1 MGIAMRPAS
10 PKPFVRKILALALA
24 CATLF
29 PAPATAADAAAE
41 NPDSGKPFA
50 NVWRL
55 RGDVAATDQAGTSR
69 KLSEGGTVYVGE
81 KVRAAAN
88 SEAVLQ
94 TADAGIV
101 ALRPGAEFIPERFAA
116 EGKTTDRQILRLIT
130 GSLRVI
136 SGWIGQLNGND
147 HRVLT
152 PSATI
157 GIRGTDHEPYVLPAE
172 MADSNYHQGT
182 YDKVNRGATLLD
194 ANGGNVVIDSGK
206 VGFARSPNSAKLRT
220 RALMTILLPVLLSKV
235 PEFYVPGSF
244 DQELDRY
251 SATIDSTARKQLE
264 QRTGRAKAA
273 DAAKTVPLPP
283 AASALPDV
291 PAPEPSPTAIIGCP
305 PLTIGEVWLGRFDRA
320 IARRDIKTILG
331 LFAPEI
337 VAKATVLT
345 ASGTNTIE
353 FNRDEMVQSTLNSI
367 ASLKDYRQRRVSTEA
382 ALADGESEE
391 TCRSIIVRSIAVE
404 QGLMNGKAFRFEA
417 LEEYLLERRDGEWLA
432 VRAQTTQ
439 R

>member
-1 MGIAMRPAS
+1 MGIAMKPVS
-10 PKPFVRKILALALA
+10 LKPFARIVLALALA

-29 PAPATAADAAAE
+29 PVPATAAEATAE

-55 RGDVAATDQAGTSR
+55 RGDVAVTDKDGASR

-81 KVRAAAN
+81 KVSAAAN

-94 TADAGIV
+94 TADSGIV
-101 ALRPGAEFIPERFAA
+101 ALRPGAEFVPERFAA
-116 EGKTTDRQILRLIT
+116 EGKPTDRQILRLIT

-136 SGWIGQLNGND
+136 SGWIGRLNSND
-147 HRVLT
+147 HRVIT

-172 MADSNYHQGT
+172 MANSSYQQGT

-206 VGFARSPNSAKLRT
+206 VGFARDPSSADLRL
-220 RALMTILLPVLLSKV
+220 RALMTILLPVILSKI
-235 PEFYVPGSF
+235 PDFYVPGSF

-251 SATIDSTARKQLE
+251 SATVDTTSRKQLE
-264 QRTGRAKAA
+264 QRTGRMKAA
-273 DAAKTVPLPP
+273 DAAKTVPLP
-283 AASALPDV
+283 AASTPPEVTAS
-291 PAPEPSPTAIIGCP
+291 EPSPTPIIGCP

-337 VAKATVLT
+337 VAKATVQT
-345 ASGTNTIE
+345 AGGTSTLE
-353 FNRDEMVQSTLNSI
+353 FSRDEMVQSTLNSI

-382 ALADGESEE
+382 SLADGESEQ
-391 TCRSIIVRSIAVE
+391 TCKSVIVRSIAVE

-417 LEEYLLERRDGEWLA
+417 LEEYLLEQRDGEWLA
-432 VRAQTTQ
+432 VRAHTTQ